1 MSSRRYTLKKGLL
14 IFLVGFVGVCSLLF
28 SSFPLPTE
36 LFPDDFSLSET
47 ELKLLILIN
56 PTLLLAFSVILGS
69 LLQRPTRLTT
79 PYFDY
84 LVKLEQRT
92 LSSQPLVHGV
102 AGGIIAGLSI
112 SFVTWLFVPYLPQTY
127 LALSESVQPAV
138 ITRLLYGGITEEIL
152 VRFGLMTLFVWIG
165 LKIAPR
171 AITGVHI
178 TAVLLAALL
187 FAIGH
192 FPALLM
198 MVDAPTPA
206 LIAYIL
212 CGNLTGGVV
221 FGYLYWK
228 QGLES
233 AMVAHIVTHLVMIGF
248 G

>member
-14 IFLVGFVGVCSLLF
+14 IFLLGFIGICSLLF
-28 SSFPLPTE
+28 SPFPLPAE
-36 LFPDDFSLSET
+36 LFPDELNLSET

-56 PTLLLAFSVILGS
+56 PTLLLAFSVVMGS

-84 LVKLEQRT
+84 LVKLEQSP
-92 LSSQPLVHGV
+92 LSSKPITHGV
-102 AGGIIAGLSI
+102 VGGVVAGLAI
-112 SFVTWLFVPYLPQTY
+112 SFVTWLFVPHLPQSY
-127 LALSESVQPAV
+127 LELSESSQPA
-138 ITRLLYGGITEEIL
+138 ILTRLLYGGITEEIM

-171 AITGVHI
+171 AITGVHV
-178 TAVLLAALL
+178 TAVLMAAVL

-192 FPALLM
+192 FPALLI

-206 LIAYIL
+206 LISYIFV
-212 CGNLTGGVV
+212 GNLAGGVV

-233 AMVAHIVTHLVMIGF
+233 AMVAHIVTHLVMMVF